1 MMETHLAVD
10 AATLSGGRPFSRP
23 ALIRPREVAFW
34 LYVGL
39 VAAGAWLTIVQQDVL
54 LHISP
59 SGFGLSWLLLVL
71 YLVPAAALISY
82 LDIVRK
88 QPLSMLA
95 GALLWGAVAAT
106 AVAARGNVGWGLV
119 VARLGGPDFAAQWS
133 AAVTAPLVEETA
145 KVVGVVLLA
154 MIAADEFRDPLDG
167 FVYGALV
174 GLAFAV
180 VEDVLYFVAIFGGTP
195 SDVVHG
201 FGVRVLSS
209 GLYGHAL
216 WTGMSGLGVG
226 YFISM
231 RRQWTTGRRLIVA
244 GSLLLVAMAGHFLWD
259 SPLLNFSAGSQ
270 GNAWL
275 ILVAESTLKGL
286 PFLAFGVILVVLARR
301 RERRQLV
308 AVLSRE
314 AIHSTIR
321 PEEVPT
327 LRSAAARRRARR
339 TVRSRAGRPA
349 AAALRRLQR
358 QQLHLAAVLERFGE
372 DAEPTLRQRAVSD
385 RLRRRFAALEGEA
398 TQGIDPHQPL
408 TAAR

>member
-1 MMETHLAVD
+1 MESQLAVD
-10 AATLSGGRPFSRP
+10 VAAVSGGRPFSRP
-23 ALIRPREVAFW
+23 ALVRPREVAFW

-39 VAAGAWLTIVQQDVL
+39 LGTGAWLTIVQQDAL

-71 YLVPAAALISY
+71 YLFPAAFLIAY
-82 LDIVRK
+82 LDIARK

-95 GALLWGAVAAT
+95 GALLWGAVTAT

-119 VARLGGPDFAAQWS
+119 VARLGGPDFAAEWS
-133 AAVTAPLVEETA
+133 AAVTAPVVEETA

-154 MIAADEFRDPLDG
+154 MIAADEFHDPLDG

-174 GLAFAV
+174 GLGFAV

-195 SDVVHG
+195 SDVVRG

-216 WTGMSGLGVG
+216 WTGISGLGVG

-231 RRQWTTGRRLIVA
+231 RRQWTTGRRLRVA

-259 SPLLNFSAGSQ
+259 SPLLNLAGSK

-275 ILVAESTLKGL
+275 MLVVESAVKGL
-286 PFLAFGVILVVLARR
+286 PFLAFGAILVVLARR
-301 RERRQLV
+301 REQRQLLG
-308 AVLSRE
+308 VLSRE

-321 PEEVPT
+321 PEEIPT

-339 TVRSRAGRPA
+339 AVRARAGRGA
-349 AAALRRLQR
+349 AAVLRRLQR
-358 QQLHLAAVLERFGE
+358 QQLHLAAVLERYGE
-372 DAEPTLRQRAVSD
+372 NAEPTLRQRAVCD
-385 RLRRRFAALEGEA
+385 RLRRRLVALGGDT
-398 TQGIDPHQPL
+398 TQAIEPALRPG
-408 TAAR
+408 